1 MFYATHDFDGE
12 RIFENAQIV
21 AFPSLAA
28 AEAFL
33 RAPFG
38 SEWNMESATV
48 SPGRFGDCWIKTI
61 RPPSD
66 RFLPFSDDALI
77 IQEPGSHPGGAA
89 YWITPSADVFVIT
102 GAVERDD

>member
-12 RIFENAQIV
+12 RIFQNAQIV
-21 AFPSLAA
+21 AFPTRAD

-38 SEWNMESATV
+38 SEWDMTSATIA
-48 SPGRFGDCWIKTI
+48 PGRFGDCWIKTLSA
-61 RPPSD
+61 PSD
-66 RFLPFSDDALI
+66 RFLPFADDGLI

-89 YWITPSADVFVIT
+89 YWITPSPDVLVIT
-102 GAVERDD
+102 GFVERAD